1 MAKHEFRRLRESLGL
16 TQGQVAARLGL
27 VRLSVLRYENG
38 QRRIPGSVALALQ
51 QLAHQPAS
59 LPLVGIVAAGR
70 PIEPVMQHED
80 IDIPAAMRGRADTFA
95 LRVKGSSMRD
105 EGILSGDVIVVHRQS
120 TAENGQ
126 TVVAL
131 IDGEATVKKYYR
143 RRERIELHPANEAM
157 TPIVVEPGQDFRI
170 EGIVT
175 GVIRY
180 CGRAALES

>member
-1 MAKHEFRRLRESLGL
+1 
-16 TQGQVAARLGL
+16 
-27 VRLSVLRYENG
+27 
-38 QRRIPGSVALALQ
+38 
-51 QLAHQPAS
+51 
-59 LPLVGIVAAGR
+59 
-70 PIEPVMQHED
+70 MQHED